1 MSKISDYQKTLRKKE
16 EEDYKQTVEEFAL
29 ELMQKPAHLLKW
41 LKEAG
46 VQKSKAS
53 DVLTSKDKN
62 KLLKHLQNL
71 HTSEVLCKKI
81 TIQVDPEVN
90 KLIRRVAEQENGAEY
105 DALNYF
111 LGAVVVGEK
120 IVPNF
125 QKLINLI
132 VAKSVLIGALS
143 IQKLGRPKVEKLDS
157 IGLEAAQRYWRLID
171 SGVAYQDAVQQ
182 VSIEFHKSDRHIMRL
197 IAPHKKT
204 VGETPE
210 LRTANRSW
218 NNMMYGMHMR
228 NPNSFDRY
236 KKIFEPKIPVPE
248 FTNEDFMEH
257 LEKKILQLA
266 SHAQSL
272 TKKI

>member
-1 MSKISDYQKTLRKKE
+1 MSKISDYQKALREKE
-16 EEDYKQTVEEFAL
+16 EEDDKQTVGEFAV
-29 ELMQKPAHLLKW
+29 ELMKKPAHLLKQ

-62 KLLKHLQNL
+62 QLLKHLQNL
-71 HTSEVLCKKI
+71 LRSEVPRKKI
-81 TIQVDPEVN
+81 TIQVDPETN

-120 IVPNF
+120 IDPDF
-125 QKLINLI
+125 QKLINVI
-132 VAKSVLIGALS
+132 VAKSVLIGALPM
-143 IQKLGRPKVEKLDS
+143 QKLGRPKVEKLDS
-157 IGLEAAQRYWRLID
+157 IGLEAAHLYWRLID
-171 SGVAYQDAVQQ
+171 SGVAYDEAVQQ
-182 VSIEFHKSDRHIMRL
+182 VSSEFHKSDRHIMRL

-210 LRTANRSW
+210 KRVANRSW
-218 NNMMYGMHMR
+218 NNMMYEMHMS

-248 FTNEDFMEH
+248 FTDEDCMEH
-257 LEKKILQLA
+257 LEEMILELA
-266 SHAQSL
+266 SRAQPL

>member
-1 MSKISDYQKTLRKKE
+1 MSKISDYQKALREKE
-16 EEDYKQTVEEFAL
+16 EEDDKQTVGEFAV
-29 ELMQKPAHLLKW
+29 ELMKKPAHLLKQ

-46 VQKSKAS
+46 IQKSKAS

-62 KLLKHLQNL
+62 QLLKHLQDL
-71 HTSEVLCKKI
+71 HRSEVPRKKI
-81 TIQVDPEVN
+81 TIQVDPETK

-120 IVPNF
+120 IAPDF
-125 QKLINLI
+125 QKLINVI
-132 VAKSVLIGALS
+132 VAKSVLIGALPM
-143 IQKLGRPKVEKLDS
+143 QKLGRPKVEKLDS
-157 IGLEAAQRYWRLID
+157 IGLEAAHRYWRLID
-171 SGVAYQDAVQQ
+171 SGVAYDEAVQQ
-182 VSIEFHKSDRHIMRL
+182 VSSEFHKSDRHIMRL

-210 LRTANRSW
+210 KRAANRSW
-218 NNMMYGMHMR
+218 NNMMYEMHMR
-228 NPNSFDRY
+228 NPNSFDTY

-248 FTNEDFMEH
+248 FTDEDCMEH
-257 LEKKILQLA
+257 LEEMILELA
-266 SHAQSL
+266 SRAQPL

>member
-1 MSKISDYQKTLRKKE
+1 MSKISDYQKALREKE
-16 EEDYKQTVEEFAL
+16 EEDDKQTVGEFAL
-29 ELMQKPAHLLKW
+29 ELMQKPAHLLKQ
-41 LKEAG
+41 LKEVG

-71 HTSEVLCKKI
+71 HRSKVPRKKI
-81 TIQVDPEVN
+81 TIKVDPETN
-90 KLIRRVAEQENGAEY
+90 KLILRVAEQENGAEY

-120 IVPNF
+120 IVPDF
-125 QKLINLI
+125 QKLINVI
-132 VAKSVLIGALS
+132 VAKSVLIGALPM
-143 IQKLGRPKVEKLDS
+143 QKLGRPKVEKLDS
-157 IGLEAAQRYWRLID
+157 IGLEAAHRYWRLID
-171 SGVAYQDAVQQ
+171 SGVAYEEAVQQ
-182 VSIEFHKSDRHIMRL
+182 VSSEFHKSDRHIMRL

-210 LRTANRSW
+210 KRAANRSR
-218 NNMMYGMHMR
+218 NNMMYEMHMR

-248 FTNEDFMEH
+248 FTDEDCVEH
-257 LEKKILQLA
+257 LEEIILELA
-266 SHAQSL
+266 SRAQPL